1 MGSSELHVKS
11 QILPAKLKE
20 RIQAIGTEVARKAMG
35 VLGLDVFFRTKNEV
49 WVFHLETRRLC
60 AINLNV
66 TTLDDW
72 RILCCEDEIREL
84 GGMFNA
90 LVESNCP
97 ENFKRHAD
105 AVWSDLV
112 DAFICTCV
120 NEYAEHVS
128 IRGDVESRGTAVSGM
143 AIRDLTSGDAL
154 RYMLR
159 FSKSF
164 VFAPSTSTV
173 PDTRPVLDFGGVGF
187 LREREPIFRLQL
199 NCDVIVSMEV
209 AVRMRELIEAEYVN
223 GVIQENKIYGIVYEV
238 RKAERD
244 GRFRN
249 DSDPD
254 RN

>member
-49 WVFHLETRRLC
+49 WAFHLETRRLC
-60 AINLNV
+60 AVNLSA
-66 TTLDDW
+66 TTFEDW
-72 RILCCEDEIREL
+72 LVLCCGEEIEEL
-84 GGMFNA
+84 GGMFNE
-90 LVESNCP
+90 LLDSYCP
-97 ENFKRHAD
+97 EKLKKRAEG
-105 AVWSDLV
+105 VWSDLI

-128 IRGDVESRGTAVSGM
+128 IRGDVESRDAAVKGVP
-143 AIRDLTSGDAL
+143 IRDLTSGDVL

-159 FSKSF
+159 FSKSCI
-164 VFAPSTSTV
+164 FAPSTSLI
-173 PDTRPVLDFGGVGF
+173 PDTRSVLDFGGVGF
-187 LREREPIFRLQL
+187 LRERDPLFRLQL
-199 NCDVIVSMEV
+199 DCDVIVSMEV

-223 GVIQENKIYGIVYEV
+223 AVIQENKIYGIVYEV
-238 RKAERD
+238 RKAEME

-249 DSDPD
+249 SSDPE